1 MFGDNLT
8 SKGATLSKVLEET
21 HVFSSAWLWQSRC
34 LKADMLENM
43 LNNMARCSLFLFL
56 AASLQAQMLNAV
68 RPDSGKI
75 GSVLRIRGNDLG
87 KAKIDSVY
95 LSDQTLDM
103 MVKVLNQTDDFIEF
117 RIPPSVKPGKFQLV
131 LKTAGKVPRLLEQ
144 PFYIKV
150 EESGEASEVAAGSK

>member
-8 SKGATLSKVLEET
+8 SKGATLSQALEQT
-21 HVFSSAWLWQSRC
+21 QMFSAPDFGNPFALR
-34 LKADMLENM
+34 LDMLKNIV
-43 LNNMARCSLFLFL
+43 RCSLFLIL
-56 AASLQAQMLNAV
+56 AASLQAQMLDAV

-103 MVKVLNQTDDFIEF
+103 MVKVLNQTDNLIEF

-131 LKTAGKVPRLLEQ
+131 LKTAGKEPRILEQ
-144 PFYIKV
+144 PFFIKV
-150 EESGEASEVAAGSK
+150 DESGEAGEVAAGSK